1 MAKVIC
7 TLPNVSAK
15 INGVRFTADRG
26 EYISDEIS
34 DEAALN
40 FAAIPGYRIA
50 EVPAAKPAKA
60 AAAASDSTPDKK

>member
-40 FAAIPGYRIA
+40 FASIPGYRIA
-50 EVPAAKPAKA
+50 EVPAAKPAKGA
-60 AAAASDSTPDKK
+60 AAADPTPDKK